1 MQLMVNGSGQA
12 KLPTTVPTEVSPTP
26 HPSMDAELAQRMPD
40 IARYVVVRFPALRRF
55 DVLITRNGPQRRL
68 EVTYAFAG
76 SNVERLFR
84 TDIEPPC
91 ATRELLQAFA
101 RLEADLNQH
110 QTLSVPARPA
120 LPWRTVRHDRSHR
133 GGPFFPPRRPDR
145 GENPSRPKSD
155 VGNPGLPVAV
165 CPPN

>member
-1 MQLMVNGSGQA
+1 
-12 KLPTTVPTEVSPTP
+12 
-26 HPSMDAELAQRMPD
+26 MDAELAQRMPD

-76 SNVERLFR
+76 SNIERLFR

-101 RLEADLNQH
+101 RLEADLNQN
-110 QTLSVPARPA
+110 QTL
-120 LPWRTVRHDRSHR
+120 
-133 GGPFFPPRRPDR
+133 
-145 GENPSRPKSD
+145 
-155 VGNPGLPVAV
+155 
-165 CPPN
+165 